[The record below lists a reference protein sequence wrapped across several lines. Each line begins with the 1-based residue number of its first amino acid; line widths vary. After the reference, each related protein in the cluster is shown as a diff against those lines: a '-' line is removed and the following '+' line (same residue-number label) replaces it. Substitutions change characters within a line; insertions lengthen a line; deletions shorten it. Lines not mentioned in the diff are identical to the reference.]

1 MVVKLSASDEHQTA
15 PRPSPPPSP
24 PAEIPWIQSL
34 AGEWQSRWERLQYP
48 QALSGASLLK

>member
-1 MVVKLSASDEHQTA
+1 METKLQTSDERERG
-15 PRPSPPPSP
+15 PRKPPP
-24 PAEIPWIQSL
+24 PAPEEIPWIHSL